1 MNPGAVVAILR
12 TIDEDKWQN
21 FSYSVTPDTLFTIEG
36 NQLKT
41 RVRFNYEVQ
50 NSIRVNITTT
60 DSGNDSLTLGV
71 VVSVL
76 DANDAPSGIVLP
88 QGTEIAENTKVSVS
102 NLGLCKVVQ
111 VGPFK

>member
-1 MNPGAVVAILR
+1 MVAILR

-21 FSYSVTPDTLFTIEG
+21 FSYTVTPNTSFAIEG

-41 RVRFNYEVQ
+41 RVRFNYEEQ
-50 NSIRVNITTT
+50 NIFRINVTTT

-71 VVSVL
+71 VVGVL

-88 QGTEIAENTKVSVS
+88 QGTEIAENTKVSV
-102 NLGLCKVVQ
+102 
-111 VGPFK
+111 F